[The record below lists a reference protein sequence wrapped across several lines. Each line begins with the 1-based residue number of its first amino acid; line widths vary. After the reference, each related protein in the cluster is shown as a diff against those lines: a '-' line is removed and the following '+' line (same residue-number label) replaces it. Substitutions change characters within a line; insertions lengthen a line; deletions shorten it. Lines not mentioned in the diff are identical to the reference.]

1 MRPLCPLPGTDV
13 LLDRTDDAEGA
24 PTSERV
30 GAMADLT
37 GTDHGA

>member
-13 LLDRTDDAEGA
+13 PLGRTDDAGRAGTDEL
-24 PTSERV
+24 V

-37 GTDHGA
+37 GTDHRA